1 VELHRP
7 HEHSPFRSWRAFV
20 AEIATIVIGV
30 LIALSF
36 EGVREWNHN
45 RTLARDAREAI
56 VRELTDNEKAVQGDL
71 KGADQQIKNLE
82 QALQFADEILKSGK
96 TAMNSISLNV
106 ALGDLNTSSW
116 QTADHTGALA
126 HMAYG
131 DVQKYSAAYVLQ
143 SEYQAQERRMFEH
156 MSDALTL
163 IAAGADPTTAPHADV
178 ERFRL
183 QVLAM
188 RADMY
193 MQQQLGRQLV
203 ARYQQALKE

>member
-1 VELHRP
+1 MELHRP
-7 HEHSPFRSWRAFV
+7 HDHSPFGSWRAFLV
-20 AEIATIVIGV
+20 EIVTIVIGV

-36 EGVREWNHN
+36 EGAREWYHN
-45 RTLARDAREAI
+45 RSLARDARDAI
-56 VRELTDNEKAVQGDL
+56 VRELTDNERSVQGDL
-71 KGADQQIKNLE
+71 KAADQQVKNLE
-82 QALQFADEILKSGK
+82 QALRFADEILKSGK
-96 TAMNSISLNV
+96 TALNSISLNV

-126 HMAYG
+126 HMTYG

-143 SEYQAQERRMFEH
+143 DEYREQERRMFAH

-163 IAAGADPTTAPHADV
+163 IATGDPTTASRADV
-178 ERFRL
+178 DRFRL

-188 RADMY
+188 RADLY
-193 MQQQLGRQLV
+193 MQVQLGRQLV